1 MTKHRAG
8 NTFTTREKARKAGYV
23 PTEYLEGLLG
33 RDADWLKRIFKEAGI
48 VPARVGHAYWWNEQE
63 VLAWAQT
70 YKWQRPKGTP
80 PLPCSVEGCT
90 RDAWAHNMC
99 LMHYKRARGAHADVT
114 TNAGKPVGAGV
125 YGRIEEDSEGKLIC
139 HECGKSYHSL
149 AAHIN
154 RAHAMS
160 ADEYRERYE
169 IPRTFALLSSS
180 LKERQR
186 EMSKTPERIAQLA
199 RVRNPQAAASAR
211 DADSFR
217 AISRS
222 NRVRRARERGEIA

>member
-8 NTFTTREKARKAGYV
+8 NTFTTREQARKAGYV

-70 YKWQRPKGTP
+70 YKWQRPKGAP

-99 LMHYKRARGAHADVT
+99 LMHYKRARGAHADVA

-160 ADEYRERYE
+160 ADEYRDYCRYHDM
-169 IPRTFALLSSS
+169 RYGSKQSALMFTYAYALSWM
-180 LKERQR
+180 EG
-186 EMSKTPERIAQLA
+186 
-199 RVRNPQAAASAR
+199 R
-211 DADSFR
+211 DYF
-217 AISRS
+217 
-222 NRVRRARERGEIA
+222 